1 MASIKEK
8 RTRSYVLIVVLVGL
22 VIIAAGIWAVYF
34 RNKSYSSDATAY
46 VDGRIETDGN
56 EIDKAY
62 EKFYSTDPSG
72 VIQDNTESKENK
84 IALLFVGVTEEADIN
99 NEILQIIEKSG
110 VKASFALSS
119 ADGMENEDF
128 VNDLLTDNYELIS
141 NGTSGEG
148 NVHNRTSREMIET
161 MLRSR
166 EKLSTMADVQVPYIY
181 CSSTKLTSDILHAA
195 AVSGYDAIINADH
208 VLDADSFQN
217 QSDAESYL
225 GSISGET
232 ILVVNLRGITEA
244 IQNEDSITA
253 QKPVI
258 DLQANLDDS
267 KSQEETE
274 EIPLT
279 TQIQWLL
286 DTISSRKITTEYI
299 SDLKVTDGP
308 QILKTMAEDKDAEKA
323 TIYHSCLTDK
333 KVIGAGIK
341 GLPEKEKLDEFLQN
355 LEKENA
361 SVTFFVTAE
370 EAKERTDD
378 IQSIIDAGC
387 SIGINGY
394 AEEPRT
400 LSSTEA
406 FDEIYSG
413 IQALSAY
420 EQDGTKLYLTED
432 NENID
437 NICIAAKL
445 LNVRVICPENPE
457 TASAGALYLIDA
469 ADLTDKNI
477 IEKDISDL
485 QEKASKAE
493 LTVTDIKSVMD
504 EAGNIPVLSA
514 EEISSMRKK
523 NAHQTVETQISVSTT
538 ERAMSFVFYG
548 FNHKSAVLD
557 AAHLVKEQNGKATFF
572 VTLTELMACQTEI
585 EHIIEDGH
593 EIGISYRV
601 SADYPQTFDSVA
613 NYINSWK
620 TYAKWKYGIDSS
632 VIFMPSDSA
641 EEETEEAANVSG
653 CKIVGSTFRVV
664 KNDDKNI
671 TKADI
676 STVMKKISNMRLQR
690 GSFVCFN
697 MEFYE
702 NDQYTQSGDSIF
714 GAMLKEFIKEHVDTL
729 AYTSYKTGEIEDAS
743 RFSVVTAS
751 SLLASPEI
759 YTLTDKKRTDIS
771 LSKNVLTN
779 MKTENEK
786 SQYIIDHYI
795 GTASVDKE
803 NRLPGFTEDEISKLD
818 KTGRFT
824 DDKVLFLTFDDWGT
838 EQSLNELLYVL
849 EKHNVKGTFF
859 IKTEYVD
866 SNPNLLRAIAEQGH
880 QIASHTDG
888 HIPLADSTDEDEN
901 VDVPLT
907 EAEALQLREDVV
919 TSYNKLYKYTGDV
932 TVDGKKALSKMFR
945 PPTLAVSKI
954 GISQIFDVGFEYS
967 ISGELSTGD
976 YEAESYDDM
985 LQRIQKRS
993 LGGGNYAEIQNGSV
1007 IVMHMQENAKY
1018 TAQVLDTMIP
1028 KWKEEG
1034 YSFARIDE
1042 YLGN

>member
-84 IALLFVGVTEEADIN
+84 IAILFVGVTKEADIN

-299 SDLKVTDGP
+299 SDLKVTDGT

-394 AEEPRT
+394 AEEPQT

-457 TASAGALYLIDA
+457 TASAGALYLIDV

-557 AAHLVKEQNGKATFF
+557 AADLVKEQNGKATFF
-572 VTLTELMACQTEI
+572 ITLTELMSCQTEI

-601 SADYPQTFDSVA
+601 SADYPQTFDSVV

-620 TYAKWKYGIDSS
+620 TYVKWKYGIDSS

-664 KNDDKNI
+664 KNDDK
-671 TKADI
+671 
-676 STVMKKISNMRLQR
+676 M
-690 GSFVCFN
+690 
-697 MEFYE
+697 
-702 NDQYTQSGDSIF
+702 
-714 GAMLKEFIKEHVDTL
+714 
-729 AYTSYKTGEIEDAS
+729 
-743 RFSVVTAS
+743 
-751 SLLASPEI
+751 
-759 YTLTDKKRTDIS
+759 
-771 LSKNVLTN
+771 
-779 MKTENEK
+779 
-786 SQYIIDHYI
+786 
-795 GTASVDKE
+795 
-803 NRLPGFTEDEISKLD
+803 
-818 KTGRFT
+818 
-824 DDKVLFLTFDDWGT
+824 
-838 EQSLNELLYVL
+838 
-849 EKHNVKGTFF
+849 
-859 IKTEYVD
+859 
-866 SNPNLLRAIAEQGH
+866 
-880 QIASHTDG
+880 
-888 HIPLADSTDEDEN
+888 
-901 VDVPLT
+901 
-907 EAEALQLREDVV
+907 
-919 TSYNKLYKYTGDV
+919 
-932 TVDGKKALSKMFR
+932 
-945 PPTLAVSKI
+945 
-954 GISQIFDVGFEYS
+954 
-967 ISGELSTGD
+967 
-976 YEAESYDDM
+976 
-985 LQRIQKRS
+985 
-993 LGGGNYAEIQNGSV
+993 
-1007 IVMHMQENAKY
+1007 
-1018 TAQVLDTMIP
+1018 
-1028 KWKEEG
+1028 
-1034 YSFARIDE
+1034 
-1042 YLGN
+1042 

>member
-84 IALLFVGVTEEADIN
+84 IAILFVGVTEEADIN

-299 SDLKVTDGP
+299 SDLKVTDGT

-394 AEEPRT
+394 AEEPQT

-557 AAHLVKEQNGKATFF
+557 AADLVKEQNGKATFF
-572 VTLTELMACQTEI
+572 VTLTELMSCQTEI

-601 SADYPQTFDSVA
+601 SADYPQTFDSVV

-653 CKIVGSTFRVV
+653 CKIIGSEFRVV
-664 KNDDKNI
+664 KNEDKNI

-676 STVMKKISNMRLQR
+676 STVMKKINSMRLQR
-690 GSFVCFN
+690 GAFVCFN
-697 MEFYE
+697 MGFYQ
-702 NDQYTQSGDSIF
+702 NDQYTKSGDSIF
-714 GAMLKEFIKEHVDTL
+714 GAILKEFIKEHVDTL

-743 RFSVVTAS
+743 RFAIVTVND
-751 SLLASPEI
+751 LLTSPKI
-759 YTLTDKKRTDIS
+759 YTLTDKKQTDIS
-771 LSKNVLTN
+771 LSKNILTD
-779 MKTENEK
+779 MKNEGAK

-795 GTASVDKE
+795 GTASVDKS
-803 NRLPGFTEDEISKLD
+803 NKLPGFSQNEISKLD
-818 KTGRFT
+818 KTGRLT

-838 EQSLNELLYVL
+838 EQSINELLYVL
-849 EKHNVKGTFF
+849 EKHQVKGTFF
-859 IKTEYVD
+859 IYTGHVD

-888 HIPLADSTDEDEN
+888 HLPLADNSDTDEN
-901 VDVPLT
+901 VQVSLT
-907 EAEALQLREDVV
+907 EEEAQNLREDIVK
-919 TSYNKLYKYTGDV
+919 SYDKLYKYTGDV
-932 TVDGKKALSKMFR
+932 IVDGKPALSKMFR
-945 PPTLAVSKI
+945 PPTLAVSKS
-954 GISQIFDVGFEYS
+954 GISQIFDVGYEYS
-967 ISGELSTGD
+967 ISGELATDDYKEST
-976 YEAESYDDM
+976 YEGMMENI
-985 LQRIQKRS
+985 QEERIE
-993 LGGGNYAEIQNGSV
+993 GGHQIKIENGCV

>member
-84 IALLFVGVTEEADIN
+84 IAILFVGVTEEADIN

-299 SDLKVTDGP
+299 SDLKVTDGT

-394 AEEPRT
+394 AEEPQT

-557 AAHLVKEQNGKATFF
+557 AADLVKEQNGKATFF
-572 VTLTELMACQTEI
+572 ITLTELMSCQTEI

-601 SADYPQTFDSVA
+601 SADYPQTFDSVV

-620 TYAKWKYGIDSS
+620 TYVKWKYGIDSS

-664 KNDDKNI
+664 KNDDK
-671 TKADI
+671 
-676 STVMKKISNMRLQR
+676 M
-690 GSFVCFN
+690 
-697 MEFYE
+697 
-702 NDQYTQSGDSIF
+702 
-714 GAMLKEFIKEHVDTL
+714 
-729 AYTSYKTGEIEDAS
+729 
-743 RFSVVTAS
+743 
-751 SLLASPEI
+751 
-759 YTLTDKKRTDIS
+759 
-771 LSKNVLTN
+771 
-779 MKTENEK
+779 
-786 SQYIIDHYI
+786 
-795 GTASVDKE
+795 
-803 NRLPGFTEDEISKLD
+803 
-818 KTGRFT
+818 
-824 DDKVLFLTFDDWGT
+824 
-838 EQSLNELLYVL
+838 
-849 EKHNVKGTFF
+849 
-859 IKTEYVD
+859 
-866 SNPNLLRAIAEQGH
+866 
-880 QIASHTDG
+880 
-888 HIPLADSTDEDEN
+888 
-901 VDVPLT
+901 
-907 EAEALQLREDVV
+907 
-919 TSYNKLYKYTGDV
+919 
-932 TVDGKKALSKMFR
+932 
-945 PPTLAVSKI
+945 
-954 GISQIFDVGFEYS
+954 
-967 ISGELSTGD
+967 
-976 YEAESYDDM
+976 
-985 LQRIQKRS
+985 
-993 LGGGNYAEIQNGSV
+993 
-1007 IVMHMQENAKY
+1007 
-1018 TAQVLDTMIP
+1018 
-1028 KWKEEG
+1028 
-1034 YSFARIDE
+1034 
-1042 YLGN
+1042 

>member
-8 RTRSYVLIVVLVGL
+8 RTRSYVLIVVLIGL
-22 VIIAAGIWAVYF
+22 FIIAAGIWAVYF

-84 IALLFVGVTEEADIN
+84 IALLFVGVTEEADTN
-99 NEILQIIEKSG
+99 NEILQMIEKSS

-128 VNDLLTDNYELIS
+128 VNDILTDNYELIS

-148 NVHNRTSREMIET
+148 NVHNRTFREMIET

-208 VLDADSFQN
+208 MVDADSFQN

-232 ILVVNLRGITEA
+232 ILVVNLRGITET

-267 KSQEETE
+267 KAQEKTE

-299 SDLKVTDGP
+299 SDLKVTDGT

-333 KVIGAGIK
+333 KVIGVGIK

-355 LEKENA
+355 FEKENA

-370 EAKERTDD
+370 DAKERTDD
-378 IQSIIDAGC
+378 IQSAINAGC
-387 SIGINGY
+387 SIGINGNT
-394 AEEPRT
+394 EEMQN
-400 LSSTEA
+400 LSASET
-406 FDEIYSG
+406 FDKISG
-413 IQALSAY
+413 EIQALSSY
-420 EQDGTKLYLTED
+420 EQDGTRLYLTD
-432 NENID
+432 SENDID

-445 LNVRVICPENPE
+445 LNVRVIAPENPE
-457 TASAGALYLIDA
+457 TASAGALYIFNA
-469 ADLTDKNI
+469 ADLTDK
-477 IEKDISDL
+477 DITDL
-485 QEKASKAE
+485 QKKAAE
-493 LTVTDIKSVMD
+493 ANLTVTDMQSVID
-504 EAGNIPVLSA
+504 ESGNIPVLSA

-548 FNHKSAVLD
+548 LNHKSAVLD
-557 AAHLVKEQNGKATFF
+557 AADLVKEQKGKATFF
-572 VTLTELMACQTEI
+572 VTLSELMSCQAEI

-601 SADYPQTFDSVA
+601 SVDYPQTFDSVV

-641 EEETEEAANVSG
+641 EEETEEAANVNG

-676 STVMKKISNMRLQR
+676 SSVMKKISNMRLQR
-690 GSFVCFN
+690 GAFVCFN

-751 SLLASPEI
+751 DLLTSPQI
-759 YTLTDKKRTDIS
+759 YTLTDKKQTDIS

-779 MKTENEK
+779 MKTEDEK

-803 NRLPGFTEDEISKLD
+803 NRLPGFTKDEISKLD

-888 HIPLADSTDEDEN
+888 HIPLADSTGEDEN

-932 TVDGKKALSKMFR
+932 VVDGKQALSKMFR

-976 YEAESYDDM
+976 YEAESYEDM

-993 LGGGNYAEIQNGSV
+993 LGGGNYAKVQNGSV

-1034 YSFARIDE
+1034 YSFARIDD